1 MHTVKLKIDDSIYQ
15 NVMFMLSNLKVNGLE
30 IEEEYV
36 QEDWSHLE
44 SEIDKGLNS
53 GICSNSHE
61 EIVSE
66 IKKKYA

>member
-1 MHTVKLKIDDSIYQ
+1 MHTVKLKIDDSIYK

-44 SEIDKGLNS
+44 SKIDKGLNS
-53 GICSNSHE
+53 GMSSKSHE

-66 IKKKYA
+66 IKKKYV